1 MKSVVV
7 SEMGLSEYSGRMG
20 DTRTNVECDLHPH
33 GIDFTKVRL
42 EYLCILDMNRS
53 ARLYNCVQSIEQDQ
67 LDSHN
72 GGVVK
77 GLIKM

>member
-1 MKSVVV
+1 
-7 SEMGLSEYSGRMG
+7 MG
-20 DTRTNVECDLHPH
+20 DTRTNVECVLHPH
-33 GIDFTKVRL
+33 WIDLTEIGL

-53 ARLYNCVQSIEQDQ
+53 ARLYDCVQSIKQDQ

-72 GGVVK
+72 GGAVK